1 MMKRLW
7 ILVGLGMLLVPTFLS
22 ILQSA
27 AAVCPLGYLPP
38 RLQVG
43 EVARVTLGGSPNRVR
58 ELPSTSAA
66 FLGQL
71 NPGTPIDVLEGPA
84 CVEGIAW
91 WRVQSGSLIGW
102 TAEGLF
108 PDNYFL
114 EPILPAGVERGMT
127 AVAQATAN
135 VSATQLVQTQTILAT
150 REALATATVVSAI
163 MTSTAQALITPSSTP
178 TVTPTPLPTSTL
190 PPLMPLPTE
199 RALITPENVRDLVP
213 LAILPVGLFSVF
225 FTPDGGQ
232 VLLNGELAYNLPQM
246 TPSDTFGGYP
256 VSMGRVLAT
265 SPDLRYLVYRPSQS
279 GWAPPHLWDTQA
291 AEPSARVLDFLP
303 LGNSIALSGGPRY
316 LLAIADGEGYGAP
329 VPPQLYIYDISS
341 DRMTQILDNPA
352 PFTAEVAFNRDASRV
367 AVTGSSLRLIEV
379 DRAQW
384 RIPVS
389 GSALG
394 AIVFRPV
401 PAGTSEQ
408 IAYGGGQGVLLHD
421 LARGVTRDFRIT
433 GGTLA
438 GYIGFNPDGLLM
450 VTYGVEI
457 HGDFDA
463 PPPRFNVFNVNTGDL
478 LIDSDYYRM
487 GFGFSP
493 DGTLLVVGTADGLTH
508 ILGVRP

>member
-71 NPGTPIDVLEGPA
+71 APGTTFDVLEGPA
-84 CVEGIAW
+84 CVAGIAW
-91 WRVQSGSLIGW
+91 WRVRSGSLIGW

-108 PDNYFL
+108 PDDYFL
-114 EPILPAGVERGMT
+114 EPILPAGIERGMT
-127 AVAQATAN
+127 AVAQATQN

-178 TVTPTPLPTSTL
+178 TTTPTPLPTATL

-199 RALITPENVRDLVP
+199 RDRITPENVRGLVP

-225 FTPDGGQ
+225 FAPDGSQ
-232 VLLNGELAYNLPQM
+232 VLLNGEFAYDLPSMQ
-246 TPSDTFGGYP
+246 PSATFGGFP
-256 VSMGRVLAT
+256 VNFGRVLAT
-265 SPDLRYLVYRPSQS
+265 SPDLRYVIFRPYHT
-279 GWAPPHLWDTQA
+279 GWVPLHLWDTQA
-291 AEPSARVLDFLP
+291 TEPSARALDFLP
-303 LGNSIALSGGPRY
+303 LGNSIALSSGPRY
-316 LLAIADGEGYGAP
+316 LIAVADGEGYGAP
-329 VPPQLYIYDISS
+329 VPPQLYIYDITN

-367 AVTGSSLRLIEV
+367 AATGSSLRLIEI

-394 AIVFRPV
+394 AVVFRPV
-401 PAGTSEQ
+401 PANTPEQ
-408 IAYGGGQGVLLHD
+408 VAYGGG
-421 LARGVTRDFRIT
+421 RGVMLADLGRGVSREFRIT

-438 GYIGFNPDGLLM
+438 GYISFSPDGLLM

-463 PPPRFNVFNVNTGDL
+463 PPPRFNLFNVTTGDL